1 MKRLYRF
8 FFLFVLVFAVSCNTG
23 DAPDD
28 GGPSIIDFNA
38 SSGGDVVAPGTN
50 VTISWRVAGEVTTL
64 TLDSSV
70 GASPGNVT
78 GTTSATV
85 QPNETTTYT
94 LTVTNSAGL
103 EDSATINVR
112 VSGNTD
118 NPTPPPPGED
128 TTAPS
133 GTFGVSA
140 SQSGPFQ
147 NDKPNN
153 ITGPDDE
160 RVVEVAPGGTFYAQ
174 VAYSDPSGI
183 TDIDINLVN
192 SNPPNISGELDPS
205 DPELEYFTR
214 ETPVGECNLSPGS
227 TDVSCVYPI
236 SVSDD
241 ALNITELDNSGN
253 EFAYVFRTLVTDGA
267 GNTSEELIRGYVI
280 VEDGSPTPPTNPNP
294 PNPPNPPGN
303 QSPTAAFSSQQ
314 QQGTLD
320 VQFNATGSSD
330 PDGNVVSYEWDF
342 GDGQDTVTT
351 EGAVY
356 TRIYSDPDT
365 YEVSL
370 TVTDND
376 GATDTE
382 TKTVTVNAV
391 DSPTTAP
398 VIESFTA
405 DPATIDEDGEA
416 TLSWSLSGD
425 AATSV
430 TIDNG
435 VGNVTNDEDSS
446 VSVSPDETTTY
457 TITATNSGGSDTA
470 TATVTVTE
478 EEDLDAPVIESFTAE
493 PNPVTE
499 NEEVTLS
506 WELSGG
512 EVTSLVLTD
521 LETNQTRNVTGENST
536 EIGAERHNGESAQD
550 FRLTAT
556 NEAGSVSEDLI
567 LTVSAPT
574 LAAPV
579 INNFTAEPNPA
590 TENEEVTL
598 SWQLSGGEV
607 ETLTVTD
614 LEINGANPEAGIRD
628 VTGESNTG
636 ITAVSSRD
644 FRLTAT
650 NATDTVTED
659 LTLNVSGAVVPPPP
673 NNGVLV
679 AEDDNVGA
687 DEGEG
692 GFYEIDV
699 IANDTYPEDRFPSI
713 FVSEP
718 PDNGT
723 ADLDDGLI
731 FYIADDG
738 FTGVDTFE
746 YTLRLADR
754 QAGTV
759 LSDTATVTVNV
770 EN

>member
-23 DAPDD
+23 DAPND
-28 GGPSIIDFNA
+28 GSPSIVDFNA
-38 SSGGDVVAPGTN
+38 SSGSNAVAPGTN
-50 VTISWRVAGEVTTL
+50 VTISWRVTGEVTTL

-70 GASPGNVT
+70 GASPGDVT

-94 LTVTNSAGL
+94 LTATNSAGL
-103 EDSATINVR
+103 EDSATINVN
-112 VSGNTD
+112 VSSTTD

-147 NDKPNN
+147 NDRPNR
-153 ITGPDDE
+153 IEGPDDE
-160 RVVEVAPGGTFYAQ
+160 RIVEVAPGETFYAQ

-183 TDIDINLVN
+183 TNIDINLVN
-192 SNPPNISGELDPS
+192 SNPPNISGKLDPS
-205 DPELEYFTR
+205 DPDLEYFTK
-214 ETPVGECNLSPGS
+214 ESPVGACNLSPS
-227 TDVSCVYPI
+227 ATEVTCVYPI
-236 SVSDD
+236 SVSGD
-241 ALNITELDNSGN
+241 ALNITELENVGD

-267 GNTSEELIRGYVI
+267 GNTSEELARGYVT
-280 VEDGSPTPPTNPNP
+280 VEGDSTTPPTDPNP
-294 PNPPNPPGN
+294 PNPPNPPAN
-303 QSPTAAFSSQQ
+303 QGPTAAFSSQQ
-314 QQGTLD
+314 KQGTLD

-342 GDGQDTVTT
+342 GDGQDTVAT

-382 TKTVTVNAV
+382 TKSVTVDAV
-391 DSPTTAP
+391 GSPTTAP

-405 DPATIDEDGEA
+405 DPTTIDEGGEA

-435 VGNVTNDEDSS
+435 VGNVTDVDESS

-457 TITATNSGGSDTA
+457 AITATNSGGSDTA

-478 EEDLDAPVIESFTAE
+478 DDLAAPIIESFTAD
-493 PNPVTE
+493 PNPT
-499 NEEVTLS
+499 NEGDAVTLS

-512 EVTSLVLTD
+512 EAASLVVTD
-521 LETNQTRNVTGENST
+521 LETNQTRNVTGEDST
-536 EIGAERHNGESAQD
+536 EIEAERHNGESAQD

-556 NEAGSVSEDLI
+556 NQTGSVSQELV
-567 LTVSAPT
+567 LTVNAPT

-579 INNFTAEPNPA
+579 IDSFTATPNPA
-590 TENEEVTL
+590 TEGEDVTL
-598 SWQLSGGEV
+598 TWDLAGGEV
-607 ETLTVTD
+607 TTLTVTD
-614 LEINGANPEAGIRD
+614 LETNGSRD
-628 VTGESNTG
+628 VTGEESTVIQAARDNEES
-636 ITAVSSRD
+636 AQD

-650 NATDTVTED
+650 NEADTVTEE
-659 LTLNVSGAVVPPPP
+659 LTLDVSNATVVPPP
-673 NNGVLV
+673 NDGVLV
-679 AEDDNVGA
+679 ANDDVVGGE
-687 DEGEG
+687 EGPV
-692 GFYEIDV
+692 YEIDV
-699 IANDTYPEDRFPSI
+699 IANDTYPDDRFPSI

-723 ADLDDGLI
+723 ADLEDAQI
-731 FYIADDG
+731 IYIADDEFAG
-738 FTGVDTFE
+738 EDTFE

-759 LSDTATVTVNV
+759 LTDTATVTVNV